1 MSTHPEIAHLSKDER
16 IRAIAYSLWEEE
28 GHPEGRDLEHWTRAC
43 ELVEAEAA
51 ETGDPAWLQRSG
63 AEATT
68 PLDSAGA
75 KEIAGDSAAEKKTS
89 LDDLVKRM
97 KGSRAA

>member
-1 MSTHPEIAHLSKDER
+1 MSTHPEIAHLPKEER
-16 IRAIAYSLWEEE
+16 IRSIAYFLWQED
-28 GHPEGRDLEHWTRAC
+28 GCPEGRDVDHWTRAC

-51 ETGDPAWLQRSG
+51 DVADPDWLQR
-63 AEATT
+63 AETT
-68 PLDSAGA
+68 AADSVDQP
-75 KEIAGDSAAEKKTS
+75 KPEAAAVEEKKSS

>member
-1 MSTHPEIAHLSKDER
+1 MSTHPEISHLAKEER

-28 GHPEGRDLEHWTRAC
+28 GCIDGHDQEHWLRAC
-43 ELVEAEAA
+43 ELVEAEAIA
-51 ETGDPAWLQRSG
+51 DPDWLLRSETET
-63 AEATT
+63 AEAAPAVKPET
-68 PLDSAGA
+68 A
-75 KEIAGDSAAEKKTS
+75 KNAS

>member
-1 MSTHPEIAHLSKDER
+1 MSTHPEIAHLAREER

-28 GHPEGRDLEHWTRAC
+28 GCPDGRDQEHWLRAC
-43 ELVEAEAA
+43 ELVEAEAIA
-51 ETGDPAWLQRSG
+51 DPEWLQRTETEAAAAPDPTPA
-63 AEATT
+63 AEAE
-68 PLDSAGA
+68 PP
-75 KEIAGDSAAEKKTS
+75 KTSS

>member
-1 MSTHPEIAHLSKDER
+1 MSTHPEIAHLARDER

-28 GHPEGRDLEHWTRAC
+28 GCLDGRDQEHWLRAC
-43 ELVEAEAA
+43 ELIDAEAEA
-51 ETGDPAWLQRSG
+51 DPNWLQR
-63 AEATT
+63 AEGEA
-68 PLDSAGA
+68 P
-75 KEIAGDSAAEKKTS
+75 AEPQAVPASEPESPKTSS